1 MVEELPSPKFHI
13 QAVGIFSDESMNFTV
28 SGANPIRTF
37 EVNRATGMDVLILEV
52 LEFVALPERPVPLIV
67 ELCAAD
73 IRGTSIVSVGVAIP
87 RGPVPGV
94 PADDATYWSGSVGI
108 SPGEFPSDS
117 PGFITGLEV
126 VERKEHPHILTNRMT
141 RTLAMTSNLY
151 IDIG

>member
-1 MVEELPSPKFHI
+1 
-13 QAVGIFSDESMNFTV
+13 MNFTV

-37 EVNRATGMDVLILEV
+37 EVNRATGIVELILEV

-87 RGPVPGV
+87 IDPISGV
-94 PADDATYWSGSVGI
+94 PPDDATYWSGSVGI
-108 SPGEFPSDS
+108 SPGEFSSDS
-117 PGFITGLEV
+117 PGFIAGLEV
-126 VERKEHPHILTNRMT
+126 VERKEHPHELTNRMT
-141 RTLAMTSNLY
+141 RTLAMTSSLS

>member
-1 MVEELPSPKFHI
+1 V
-13 QAVGIFSDESMNFTV
+13 NFTV

-37 EVNRATGMDVLILEV
+37 EVNRATGTDALILEV

-87 RGPVPGV
+87 REPVPGV

-108 SPGEFPSDS
+108 SPGEFSSDN
-117 PGFITGLEV
+117 PGFIAGLEV
-126 VERKEHPHILTNRMT
+126 VERREHPHVTTNRMT
-141 RTLAMTSNLY
+141 RTHTTTPILY